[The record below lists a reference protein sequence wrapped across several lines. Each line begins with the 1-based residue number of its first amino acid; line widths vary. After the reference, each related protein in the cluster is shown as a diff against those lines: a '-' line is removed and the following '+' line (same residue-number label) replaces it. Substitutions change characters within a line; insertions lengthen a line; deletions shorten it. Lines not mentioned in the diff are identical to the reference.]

1 MRKTRSRHNQAPIN
15 VEAEDK
21 NKDNLVSAPTPK
33 KRRKRKTEPEKEA
46 SDVPA
51 TKCQVPSISGNNNA
65 ANEITEENFLASK
78 KHPRNAVK
86 RLKPRKVSLN
96 SKKEFSKSN
105 FSMTKILQN
114 NSPKDSDSP
123 KGN

>member
-1 MRKTRSRHNQAPIN
+1 MRKTRSRHNQAPIK
-15 VEAEDK
+15 VEAEHKDE
-21 NKDNLVSAPTPK
+21 DNLVSAPTAK

-46 SDVPA
+46 SDSPA
-51 TKCQVPSISGNNNA
+51 TICQVSSISGNINVSNDI
-65 ANEITEENFLASK
+65 NEENFLASRK
-78 KHPRNAVK
+78 SPKNPVK

-114 NSPKDSDSP
+114 NSPKDLDSH